1 MDQGSGV
8 QVAVFFKTV
17 AWPVLAAFHV
27 LIFAAIVGR
36 LVRRDLAPR
45 ATGLA
50 FAAGVVAALI
60 GARGAPHWPPADTLD
75 WLGPLVALAA
85 VAGIG
90 ADAAP
95 GRWRGVVHLA
105 PAPALALLASRL
117 LLVPPGAD
125 PSFAWLGAAG
135 MLCVLWVATATSRA
149 APAPGWHGA
158 WAGAAVGA
166 AAVLALS
173 GSALLAQ
180 VLGAIAVLAGGLALL
195 GFRRNLARV
204 PTGAVGPLVL
214 AYGGVLA
221 YAWAFT
227 EAPRGALILA
237 LLAPASTLIGL
248 TTRRPWLA
256 LLVATLVAA
265 AVAGTWAAFL
275 SPATPEPYP
284 PP

>member
-1 MDQGSGV
+1 MV
-8 QVAVFFKTV
+8 LRTV

-27 LIFAAIVGR
+27 LIFAMTVGR
-36 LVRRDLAPR
+36 LVRRDIAPR

-50 FAAGVVAALI
+50 FAAGVVAALVA
-60 GARGAPHWPPADTLD
+60 ARGVPHWPPADTLD

-90 ADAAP
+90 VDAAR
-95 GRWRGVVHLA
+95 GRGRVVVHVASAL
-105 PAPALALLASRL
+105 ALALLASRL

-125 PSFAWLGAAG
+125 PSFAWLWAALG
-135 MLCVLWVATATSRA
+135 LGVLWTWTTISRA

-158 WAGAAVGA
+158 WAGAAAGS

-195 GFRRNLARV
+195 GFRRDLARV
-204 PTGAVGPLVL
+204 PAGAAGPLVL

-227 EAPRGALILA
+227 EAPRGALALA
-237 LLAPASTLIGL
+237 FFAPTASLMGLAV
-248 TTRRPWLA
+248 RRPWLA
-256 LLVATLVAA
+256 LLVTTLVAA

-275 SPATPEPYP
+275 PAPAPEPYSP
-284 PP
+284 Y